1 MNKIEAIETRTVQ
14 VEDGEELIGGIG
26 EDETVYIPLRQFCDH
41 LSLDWSAQR
50 RRTNRHGFYT
60 DHIASVAMMATDG
73 RIREQLCLPIDFIHG
88 WLLGID
94 PNRVKNPETAKK
106 VKLYQTVAHK
116 MLYAAFTPMSAPG
129 AEAKLI
135 ISMNLIPKVM
145 ENQVNL
151 ANDVEFLQMQM
162 RALQTE
168 IRELKRSW
176 GEGEMP

>member
-1 MNKIEAIETRTVQ
+1 MAKIDISG
-14 VEDGEELIGGIG
+14 VEHDYEITPCQNPSDITL
-26 EDETVYIPLRQFCDH
+26 V
-41 LSLDWSAQR
+41 
-50 RRTNRHGFYT
+50 
-60 DHIASVAMMATDG
+60 
-73 RIREQLCLPIDFIHG
+73 FIHG

-94 PNRVKNPETAKK
+94 PNRVKSLETAKK

-151 ANDVEFLQMQM
+151 ANDVEFLQMQGTTLSISVESTSSDVDM
-162 RALQTE
+162 
-168 IRELKRSW
+168 
-176 GEGEMP
+176 G